1 MILICEGVVYMKY
14 EKIIRLKNGKQ
25 CLLRNA
31 FESDAQAVIDIFN
44 LTHEETDY
52 LLSYSDEHVLDIE
65 GERKFL
71 KNKFDSENEVQ
82 ILALV
87 DNVVVGMAGIGAIGA
102 TYKLKHRAEL
112 GISVAKEF
120 WSLGIGKALMEA
132 CIECARKAGYVQ
144 LELTVV
150 AENERAVSMYKR
162 AGFVEYGRNPKG
174 FNSRISGFQ
183 EVIHMRLE
191 L

>member
-1 MILICEGVVYMKY
+1 MILVCEGVVYMKY
-14 EKIIRLKNGKQ
+14 EKIISLKNGKR

-31 FESDAQAVIDIFN
+31 FESDAQTVIDIFN
-44 LTHEETDY
+44 LTHGETDY
-52 LLSYSDEHVLDIE
+52 LLSYPDESILNIE
-65 GERKFL
+65 EEGQFL
-71 KNKFDSENEVQ
+71 KEKADSENEVQ

-87 DNVVVGMAGIGAIGA
+87 DDMVVGMAGISALGRI
-102 TYKLKHRAEL
+102 YKLRHRAGL
-112 GISVAKEF
+112 GVSVAKEF

>member
-1 MILICEGVVYMKY
+1 
-14 EKIIRLKNGKQ
+14 
-25 CLLRNA
+25 
-31 FESDAQAVIDIFN
+31 
-44 LTHEETDY
+44 
-52 LLSYSDEHVLDIE
+52 
-65 GERKFL
+65 
-71 KNKFDSENEVQ
+71 
-82 ILALV
+82 
-87 DNVVVGMAGIGAIGA
+87 
-102 TYKLKHRAEL
+102 
-112 GISVAKEF
+112 KEF